1 LGRTFVNHDVVNA
14 LLDGQYGLGMSAWQD
29 IPAKFRTKE
38 VLHRIVN
45 HESKNFRGKQC
56 PAQIIQN
63 FSQKLIGR
71 NSTLDFESN

>member
-45 HESKNFRGKQC
+45 HESKNFRGETM
-56 PAQIIQN
+56 PGPDHT
-63 FSQKLIGR
+63 KLFTKTDWKKF
-71 NSTLDFESN
+71 NS